1 MAAEKR
7 DPGNEVEL
15 MVDYGM
21 KIKTGRTY
29 NNNNNNSK
37 NNNNN
42 NNNNNNIVEN
52 DFDCTN

>member
-29 NNNNNNSK
+29 NNNNNNS
-37 NNNNN
+37 